1 MNRILTLALAL
12 SAGLIGGLLS
22 RYIAPESVHAQA
34 QTIAPKEIRAQSFVL
49 VDEKGVPRGI
59 FAIEQTGFPTLEA
72 SAQDGHVYTLT
83 HQVSWTRPRDFK
95 PTLLPTHP

>member
-22 RYIAPESVHAQA
+22 RYIAPASVHAQA
-34 QTIAPKEIRAQSFVL
+34 QTIAPKDVRAQSFVL

-59 FAIEQTGFPTLEA
+59 FGIEQTGFPTLEA

-83 HQVSWTRPRDFK
+83 HQLSRTSPRDFK
-95 PTLLPTHP
+95 PTLLPNP